1 MSPSTIN
8 GSRCISL
15 FSGAGGLDI
24 GFERAGFSTVS
35 MCELEPQ
42 FAETLRQNQGW
53 PHSDGHRYFA
63 DATIIQNDI
72 REVTAEQL
80 THGETIDCVLGGPP
94 CQAFSSSGKQ
104 KSVLDPRGTLVSQ
117 FVRIIGEVRPKSF
130 LFENVRGIVTARD
143 QNGRPGGVIRK
154 IISDFEELG
163 YSCRAGL
170 LNAADYG
177 AFQRRVR
184 CFIIGVKHGVAPEF
198 PETTYV
204 APTAKGR
211 GLFESPWRTL
221 REFLVESADTDEASY
236 VFPTA
241 ALGPQL
247 AELPNGTG
255 LKSRGVAEP
264 TRPGGHWGYRQGTF
278 IADLE
283 LPARTVT
290 GSGSQDWVRWNGTLR
305 RLTLL
310 EVKRLQGFPDDWSFA
325 GTKADVF
332 KQVGNAV
339 PSLFGELLARD
350 IQSHLSDN
358 LRTPPVRLGFPAEF
372 EKYINYTIS
381 DHKRN
386 ESARKVHLPF
396 ARQEVRSKDRD

>member
-1 MSPSTIN
+1 MNTPTIN

-35 MCELEPQ
+35 LCELEPQ

-53 PHSDGHRYFA
+53 LHSDGHRYFA
-63 DATIIQNDI
+63 DATILQNDI
-72 REVTAEQL
+72 REVDAERL
-80 THGETIDCVLGGPP
+80 THGETIDCVMGGPP

-117 FVRIIGEVRPKSF
+117 FVRLVDEVRPKSF

-143 QNGRPGGVIRK
+143 QYGRPGGVVRK

-184 CFIIGVKHGVAPEF
+184 CFIIGVKHGVAPQF
-198 PETTYV
+198 PETTHV

-221 REFLVESADTDEASY
+221 HEFLTESADTDEANY

-290 GSGSQDWVRWNGTLR
+290 GSGSQDWVRWNATLR

-325 GTKADVF
+325 GTRADVF

-339 PSLFGELLARD
+339 PSLFGELLART

-358 LRTPPVRLGFPAEF
+358 LRTPPVKLDFPAEF

-381 DHKRN
+381 DHNRN